1 MEIAPHISVDPN
13 IHHGKVVITGTRL
26 PVSIVVGSLAGGMSQ
41 EEVILEYEITTEQI
55 KAALA
60 YAAELVANT
69 EVEFPVIAFT

>member
-13 IHHGKVVITGTRL
+13 VHHGKVVISGTRL

-41 EEVILEYEITTEQI
+41 EEVMQEYELTKEQI

-60 YAAELVANT
+60 YAAELVSNT
-69 EVEFPVIAFT
+69 EVTALGA